1 MKVFF
6 GGKLPFMLILGSIA
20 FNVVDGNPLHI
31 KNGQGVSGGGALRNI
46 SAQGENQL
54 KRLRRSVHKPY
65 EPCFRHFFVYNQP
78 PTGFRVNLNE
88 IRYICQ
94 QIGGS
99 HDVFYATMFDEHLGI
114 AVYAG
119 YKLDRQTINFD
130 QAHRWKGWSRE
141 PGILTQG
148 SDAIYKDQWL
158 QKGHLVPAQTYSSS
172 KERLISTY
180 KYTNAVPQVMAFNV
194 GQWAQFERRIR
205 DYARFIC
212 VPNNGVLF
220 LLTGTSFGKVL
231 SGSWKVVKWHQLG
244 PISIPNSM
252 WTAGCCV
259 YTNDRAESFAVI
271 GNNDANQ
278 LFTRQIT
285 LDDLQ
290 NILTTDVTQTRLGGP
305 DVNLFPGLENC
316 VNNNLQQRL

>member
-1 MKVFF
+1 
-6 GGKLPFMLILGSIA
+6 
-20 FNVVDGNPLHI
+20 
-31 KNGQGVSGGGALRNI
+31 
-46 SAQGENQL
+46 
-54 KRLRRSVHKPY
+54 
-65 EPCFRHFFVYNQP
+65 
-78 PTGFRVNLNE
+78 
-88 IRYICQ
+88 
-94 QIGGS
+94 
-99 HDVFYATMFDEHLGI
+99 
-114 AVYAG
+114 
-119 YKLDRQTINFD
+119 
-130 QAHRWKGWSRE
+130 
-141 PGILTQG
+141 
-148 SDAIYKDQWL
+148 
-158 QKGHLVPAQTYSSS
+158 
-172 KERLISTY
+172 
-180 KYTNAVPQVMAFNV
+180 MAFNV

-220 LLTGTSFGKVL
+220 LLTGTSFGKIL